1 MKQQHYHQDS
11 DSDSDGP
18 PEEVGR
24 GPHSRSAPSDEDEQ
38 PSSSGRSHSSSS
50 GADSDDSD
58 ADLDEQEQVLEQR
71 LAEYPLE
78 VVTQQMRDG
87 QGPTGAIA
95 RAAAA
100 AAKQQVFHRETK
112 NRPQQ
117 LSSKRPV
124 SRFREVIQVPK
135 QGGKD
140 PRFDSTIGGKPFH
153 QDEFARRYKFLYD
166 DVLPQERA
174 DLKKQM
180 RKEKGE
186 GKRRELQSHL
196 TRLQQMMTEEKTRRK
211 AAELEQ
217 GWKSEEKAAVAA
229 GKKPFFL
236 KKSEK
241 RKRELLAKYEDLKSA
256 GQLDKYMAKRRK
268 KNAAKDHRYV
278 PSGRRGGE

>member
-1 MKQQHYHQDS
+1 MKQQHLHHDS

-18 PEEVGR
+18 PEEVER
-24 GPHSRSAPSDEDEQ
+24 GPHSHSAPSDDDEQ
-38 PSSSGRSHSSSS
+38 PSSSGRSHSSNSSSS

-135 QGGKD
+135 Q
-140 PRFDSTIGGKPFH
+140 
-153 QDEFARRYKFLYD
+153 
-166 DVLPQERA
+166 
-174 DLKKQM
+174 
-180 RKEKGE
+180 
-186 GKRRELQSHL
+186 
-196 TRLQQMMTEEKTRRK
+196 
-211 AAELEQ
+211 
-217 GWKSEEKAAVAA
+217 
-229 GKKPFFL
+229 
-236 KKSEK
+236 
-241 RKRELLAKYEDLKSA
+241 
-256 GQLDKYMAKRRK
+256 
-268 KNAAKDHRYV
+268 
-278 PSGRRGGE
+278 

>member
-1 MKQQHYHQDS
+1 MKKQQFPTDS
-11 DSDSDGP
+11 DSDSDDP

-24 GPHSRSAPSDEDEQ
+24 GPKARSAPSDDED
-38 PSSSGRSHSSSS
+38 PSSSDSSHSSSS
-50 GADSDDSD
+50 SSSGEDSDDSD

-135 QGGKD
+135 Q
-140 PRFDSTIGGKPFH
+140 
-153 QDEFARRYKFLYD
+153 
-166 DVLPQERA
+166 
-174 DLKKQM
+174 
-180 RKEKGE
+180 
-186 GKRRELQSHL
+186 
-196 TRLQQMMTEEKTRRK
+196 
-211 AAELEQ
+211 
-217 GWKSEEKAAVAA
+217 
-229 GKKPFFL
+229 
-236 KKSEK
+236 
-241 RKRELLAKYEDLKSA
+241 
-256 GQLDKYMAKRRK
+256 
-268 KNAAKDHRYV
+268 
-278 PSGRRGGE
+278 

>member
-1 MKQQHYHQDS
+1 MKKQQFPTDS

-24 GPHSRSAPSDEDEQ
+24 GPKSRSAPSDEDEE
-38 PSSSGRSHSSSS
+38 PSSSVRSHSSSS
-50 GADSDDSD
+50 SGEDSDHSG

-135 QGGKD
+135 Q
-140 PRFDSTIGGKPFH
+140 
-153 QDEFARRYKFLYD
+153 
-166 DVLPQERA
+166 
-174 DLKKQM
+174 
-180 RKEKGE
+180 
-186 GKRRELQSHL
+186 
-196 TRLQQMMTEEKTRRK
+196 
-211 AAELEQ
+211 
-217 GWKSEEKAAVAA
+217 
-229 GKKPFFL
+229 
-236 KKSEK
+236 
-241 RKRELLAKYEDLKSA
+241 
-256 GQLDKYMAKRRK
+256 
-268 KNAAKDHRYV
+268 
-278 PSGRRGGE
+278 